1 MSYEARDIKDRIA
14 VGDDCFQLEK
24 LNDGRYRLIPAP
36 DSIIEEGTNV
46 DKALLQPI
54 ENELERLSKA
64 EVKITVA
71 NEVTPDGTDP
81 VSGAAVAAYVDSKVV
96 VVTEDPGAGAAVSYP
111 DGTVVLVYE

>member
-54 ENELERLSKA
+54 EDELARLSNA
-64 EVKITVA
+64 GVEITVA
-71 NEVTPDGTDP
+71 DEVTPDGTDP
-81 VSGAAVAAYVDSKVV
+81 VSGAAVAAYVAEQISLIV
-96 VVTEDPGAGAAVSYP
+96 
-111 DGTVVLVYE
+111 DGEEVRF